1 MRISARTQYALGAML
16 ALATADRPVHAERI
30 AASQEIPR
38 RFCDNIL
45 LQLRRAGLLR
55 SQRGPDGGYWL
66 ARPPGEIAL
75 ADVIRVTEGEEQAT
89 RPFPRAAAP
98 LAAIWERLRSHEN
111 ALLSEITLADV
122 VASGADHV
130 GDDIPSTIDAMT
142 HSASG
147 AAAQTTSG
155 AAAQTASGATA
166 QTASGTAAHPSRPG
180 TAARSAS
187 GAPARSRAGAT
198 ARSATGPSAD
208 TTGAHPPAAPG
219 TADRAG

>member
-75 ADVIRVTEGEEQAT
+75 ADVIRVTEGAEQAT

-130 GDDIPSTIDAMT
+130 GDGISGDGTSGD
-142 HSASG
+142 G
-147 AAAQTTSG
+147 AAGDG
-155 AAAQTASGATA
+155 AARDGTSF
-166 QTASGTAAHPSRPG
+166 TAASVASF
-180 TAARSAS
+180 TAGSPAASTAGSPAASTADAVDAR
-187 GAPARSRAGAT
+187 
-198 ARSATGPSAD
+198 
-208 TTGAHPPAAPG
+208 PPAGSGKPTEPAE
-219 TADRAG
+219 

>member
-75 ADVIRVTEGEEQAT
+75 ADVIRVTEGAEQAT

-130 GDDIPSTIDAMT
+130 GDGISGDGTSGD
-142 HSASG
+142 G
-147 AAAQTTSG
+147 AAGDG
-155 AAAQTASGATA
+155 AARDGTSF
-166 QTASGTAAHPSRPG
+166 TAASVASFTAGSPAAS
-180 TAARSAS
+180 TAASTAGSPAAS
-187 GAPARSRAGAT
+187 TADAVDAR
-198 ARSATGPSAD
+198 
-208 TTGAHPPAAPG
+208 PPAGSGKPTEPAE
-219 TADRAG
+219 